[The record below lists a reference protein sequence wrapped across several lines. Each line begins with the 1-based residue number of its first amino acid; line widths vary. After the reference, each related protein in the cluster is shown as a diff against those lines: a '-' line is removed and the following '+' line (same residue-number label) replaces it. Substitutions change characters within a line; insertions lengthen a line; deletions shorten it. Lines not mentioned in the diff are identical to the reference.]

1 MHPYAEV
8 YMDKRVIRIIS
19 SVAIFLLLF
28 AMPLLAEE
36 HLMTKI
42 FFDNWLK
49 NATAPLE
56 TQINSLKGTIAGLEQ
71 STRELKRHLLTEIKI
86 TIGQNWAE
94 IDGRSVPLDVPASLK
109 NNRTMVP
116 VRFIGEVF
124 GAQFSWDDKTRKVTY
139 TLDDV
144 KIELFIGKKTAKL
157 NGKAITLDAEPEVS
171 NGRTLVP
178 LRFVG
183 QYMGATFQWDG
194 AQQTATIL
202 Q

>member
-1 MHPYAEV
+1 MNPYAEV
-8 YMDKRVIRIIS
+8 YMDKLVIRIIS

-28 AMPLLAEE
+28 ALPLLAEE
-36 HLMTKI
+36 QLMTKI

-56 TQINSLKGTIAGLEQ
+56 TQINSLKGTMAGLEQ

-86 TIGQNWAE
+86 TIGQNWAV
-94 IDGRSVPLDVPASLK
+94 IDGNSVPIDVPASLK

>member
-1 MHPYAEV
+1 
-8 YMDKRVIRIIS
+8 MDKLIIRIVGT
-19 SVAIFLLLF
+19 VALFSLLL

-36 HLMTKI
+36 QLMTKI

-49 NATAPLE
+49 TATAPLE
-56 TQINSLKGTIAGLEQ
+56 TQINSLKGTIEGLEQ
-71 STRELKRHLLTEIKI
+71 STRELKRQLLTEIRI

-94 IDGRSVPLDVPASLK
+94 IDGNSVPLEVPASLK

-116 VRFIGEVF
+116 VRFIGEAF
-124 GAQFSWDDKTRKVTY
+124 GAQFAWDDKARKVTY

-157 NGKAITLDAEPEVS
+157 NGKNITLDAEPEVS

-194 AQQTATIL
+194 AQQTATII